1 MSYFKSGKGKGGC
14 EEDLAKR
21 NGSYKSIIKGKERRK
36 P

>member
-1 MSYFKSGKGKGGC
+1 MSYFKSGKGKGEC

-21 NGSYKSIIKGKERRK
+21 NGSYKSNIKERRK